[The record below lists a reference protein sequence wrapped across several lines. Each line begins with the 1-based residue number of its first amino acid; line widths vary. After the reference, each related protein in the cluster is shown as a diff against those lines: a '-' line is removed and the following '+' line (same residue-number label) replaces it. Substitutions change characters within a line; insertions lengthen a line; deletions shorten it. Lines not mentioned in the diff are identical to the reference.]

1 MKWAPFNFFVWY
13 MNFWIKTEEI
23 YVFVFT
29 IFIFKH
35 NDLFNHRGQWSV
47 LLFAVLLLLVDI
59 SYSCHISNSSAGTWA
74 DADAAAG
81 WYLVPNR
88 VSFNVKLANFVHLA
102 AFLYRHSHLLP
113 LPFFL
118 GRHLW
123 CLVFG
128 SLVLQVNMELL
139 NSSWFW
145 HNHMIYNVYHNKYL
159 IYYFKAISELL
170 WTANDEHY

>member
-1 MKWAPFNFFVWY
+1 MYFL
-13 MNFWIKTEEI
+13 IRTEEV
-23 YVFVFT
+23 YVFSHCFHN
-29 IFIFKH
+29 FHNNH

-47 LLFAVLLLLVDI
+47 LLFAVLLPLVDI

-139 NSSWFW
+139 NSS
-145 HNHMIYNVYHNKYL
+145 
-159 IYYFKAISELL
+159 
-170 WTANDEHY
+170 

>member
-1 MKWAPFNFFVWY
+1 MYFL
-13 MNFWIKTEEI
+13 IRTEEV
-23 YVFVFT
+23 YVFSHCFHN
-29 IFIFKH
+29 FHNNH

-59 SYSCHISNSSAGTWA
+59 SYSFHISNSSAGTWA
-74 DADAAAG
+74 AAG
-81 WYLVPNR
+81 AATGRCFRLAPPPASSR
-88 VSFNVKLANFVHLA
+88 VSFNAKIANFVHLA

-113 LPFFL
+113 LLFFL

-139 NSSWFW
+139 NSS
-145 HNHMIYNVYHNKYL
+145 
-159 IYYFKAISELL
+159 
-170 WTANDEHY
+170 